1 MNSVSVLVANVVTL
15 HPKFQVE
22 VKGLK
27 TDVLYTYHQTCT
39 KDGYTYIYIDQ
50 TKKWYLKDYF
60 KAHDIPL
67 N

>member
-15 HPKFQVE
+15 NPRHLKD

-27 TDVLYTYHQTCT
+27 PDVLYTYHQTCT

-50 TKKWYLKDYF
+50 IKRWYLKDYF